1 MFDCRLLFLSKS
13 TGKNFFMKNIL
24 RYAISLGVAGA
35 LLWFVF
41 KDMDLQAMLDR
52 LREADW
58 RWVALSCLLVLLAHT
73 TRAWRWQMLLE
84 PLGQRPRL
92 PNALLAVLT
101 GYFANYIVPR
111 MGEVTRCGTLYRLES
126 VPVNQ
131 SFGTVVAERVF
142 DVLTLL
148 VLIALNFFLEFDRLS
163 QFFLDFFGSKV
174 PGESGGEGTQFILM
188 ILAGFFLLIVLGIV
202 YVVRNRSLR
211 ERLMQGAL
219 VQKIVAFLRGMMEG
233 VLSVRNL
240 RSPGL
245 FIFSTILIW
254 VLYYLISYVLFF
266 CIPETSDLGFL
277 AGLTLLVIGA
287 IGMTAPTQGGI
298 GAYHLL
304 VGNVMVLYGLTQK
317 DGITLATFVHGTQM
331 LFMLVVGA
339 LAFLVVLMKD
349 KSTDKAAL
357 REQSAQSMNNI

>member
-1 MFDCRLLFLSKS
+1 
-13 TGKNFFMKNIL
+13 MKNVL
-24 RYAISLGVAGA
+24 RYVISLGVAGG

-41 KDMDLQAMLDR
+41 KDMDLAAMLDR

-73 TRAWRWQMLLE
+73 ARAWRWQMLLE
-84 PLGQRPRL
+84 PLGQRPGL
-92 PNALLAVLT
+92 FNAVLAVLT

-111 MGEVTRCGTLYRLES
+111 MGEVTRCGTLYRLEEI
-126 VPVNQ
+126 PVNR

-148 VLIALNFFLEFDRLS
+148 VLIALNFLLEFDRLS

-174 PGESGGEGTQFILM
+174 PGESGEGIQ
-188 ILAGFFLLIVLGIV
+188 FLLMVFVGFLLVAVLAVLYLI
-202 YVVRNRSLR
+202 RNRQLR

-219 VQKIVAFLRGMMEG
+219 VQKIVGFLKGMLEG
-233 VLSVRNL
+233 VLSIRSL

-245 FIFSTILIW
+245 FIFSTLLIW
-254 VLYYLISYVLFF
+254 VLYYLISYVLFL
-266 CIPETSDLGFL
+266 CIPETSNLGFL

-339 LAFLVVLMKD
+339 LAFLIVLLKNKSAD
-349 KSTDKAAL
+349 KPAL
-357 REQSAQSMNNI
+357 KEQSV